1 MVNHMVQHDTLDRIY
16 SALADSTRRDILTRL
31 GEGPASIGE
40 LAEPHGMTLTG
51 MTKHV
56 RVLEESFSVLTPAE
70 RDRFEATLRKL
81 RCQVNP
87 EAVQASDPSPLRATA
102 S

>member
-1 MVNHMVQHDTLDRIY
+1 MTAA
-16 SALADSTRRDILTRL
+16 SST
-31 GEGPASIGE
+31 PAS
-40 LAEPHGMTLTG
+40 PTRVRPRSRPCSPS
-51 MTKHV
+51 HV
-56 RVLEESFSVLTPAE
+56 RVLEESFSVLTPTE

-87 EAVQASDPSPLRATA
+87 EAVQASDPAPIRADA